1 MEGGRRK
8 GKDRLDKLSEHL
20 RFFTALSND
29 VLDLRHVLRHLARFS
44 KRGREGESERRRAG
58 GRVESEGRECYRE
71 MIEKARE
78 RARDGKE
85 GEKERENLC
94 V

>member
-58 GRVESEGRECYRE
+58 GREGVRKEESV
-71 MIEKARE
+71 RE
-78 RARDGKE
+78 R
-85 GEKERENLC
+85 
-94 V
+94 